1 MRCRGFTLVELIIVI
16 ILLGIVSTISVRFI
30 TFSTQGAVDT
40 SARQQRAL
48 SGVVISEQISRA
60 LREALPTS
68 VRVKERTDKGDC
80 IEWMPVK
87 AASNYLNLPKGSDPS
102 GFDAIPL
109 PVPDGKNKTR
119 SETGRVVVYGYS
131 GDVYSPTD
139 PGPIS
144 PPASMDSGDSGDSSV
159 RVDFD
164 GGEPHR
170 FTSGS
175 PRKRFFIVGSPKTL
189 CQNGEF
195 LYRYRNYGIQPSVEA
210 NLPTSMPNRE
220 VLAAN
225 LASESLSFNLSPPT
239 LTRGAIVSVRF
250 TLEDP
255 DSGETL
261 DVSQEVQIRN
271 VP

>member
-68 VRVKERTDKGDC
+68 VRSDGDC

-87 AASNYLNLPKGSDPS
+87 AGSNYLNLPRGADPS
-102 GFDAIPL
+102 GFDAISL
-109 PVPDGKNKTR
+109 PNGG

-131 GDVYSPTD
+131 GDVYEPD
-139 PGPIS
+139 NPGPIS
-144 PPASMDSGDSGDSSV
+144 PPASMDSTG

-164 GGEPHR
+164 GGQNHR
-170 FTSGS
+170 FTTNS
-175 PRKRFFIVGSPKTL
+175 PRKRFFIVDSPNTL
-189 CQNGEF
+189 CQGGEF
-195 LYRYRNYGIQPSVEA
+195 LYRYRDYNIEPTIGA

-225 LASESLSFNLSPPT
+225 LASDSLSFNVSPPT

>member
-1 MRCRGFTLVELIIVI
+1 MRCRGFTLIELIIVI

-68 VRVKERTDKGDC
+68 VRSNGDC

-87 AASNYLNLPKGSDPS
+87 AASTYLNLPKGVDPS

-109 PVPDGKNKTR
+109 PGGGA
-119 SETGRVVVYGYS
+119 ETGRVVVYGYS
-131 GDVYSPTD
+131 GDVYNPTN

-144 PPASMDSGDSGDSSV
+144 PLASMDSSG

-164 GGEPHR
+164 SGQNHR
-170 FTSGS
+170 FTTSS
-175 PRKRFFIVGSPKTL
+175 PRKRFFIVDSPKTL
-189 CQNGEF
+189 CQGGEF
-195 LYRYRNYGIQPSVEA
+195 LYRYRNYGIQPTIGAS
-210 NLPTSMPNRE
+210 LPTAMPNRE

-225 LASESLSFNLSPPT
+225 LAFESLSFNVSPPT

>member
-1 MRCRGFTLVELIIVI
+1 MRCRGFTLIELIIVI

-30 TFSTQGAVDT
+30 TFSTQGAIDT

-48 SGVVISEQISRA
+48 AGVVISEQISRA

-68 VRVKERTDKGDC
+68 VRSNGDC
-80 IEWMPVK
+80 LEWMPVK
-87 AASNYLNLPKGSDPS
+87 AGSNYLNLPKGSDPS

-109 PVPDGKNKTR
+109 PVPDGESENR

-131 GDVYSPTD
+131 GDVYDPTVPD

-144 PPASMDSGDSGDSSV
+144 PPASMDDSG

-164 GGEPHR
+164 GGKTHR
-170 FTSGS
+170 FTTNS
-175 PRKRFFIVGSPKTL
+175 PRKRFFIVDSPKTL
-189 CQNGEF
+189 CQGGEF
-195 LYRYRNYGIQPSVEA
+195 LYRYRNYGFQSTIGSS
-210 NLPTSMPNRE
+210 LPTSMPNRE

-225 LASESLSFNLSPPT
+225 LASDSLSFNVSPPT
-239 LTRGAIVSVRF
+239 LKRGAIVSVRF

>member
-1 MRCRGFTLVELIIVI
+1 MRCRGFTLIELIIVI

-30 TFSTQGAVDT
+30 TLSTQGAVDT
-40 SARQQRAL
+40 SARQQSAL

-109 PVPDGKNKTR
+109 PVPDDENKSR

-131 GDVYSPTD
+131 GDVYNPTD

-144 PPASMDSGDSGDSSV
+144 PPASMDSSG
-159 RVDFD
+159 RIDFD

-170 FTSGS
+170 FTTGS
-175 PRKRFFIVGSPKTL
+175 PRKRFFIVDSPRTL

-195 LYRYRNYGIQPSVEA
+195 LYRYRNYGIQPTVET

-225 LASESLSFNLSPPT
+225 LASESLSFNVSPPT
-239 LTRGAIVSVRF
+239 LKRGAIVSVRF
-250 TLEDP
+250 TLEGP